1 MNAQIEKI
9 EEAIAPLR
17 KQLTDHHLYQKLS
30 SLEDIKIFMEQH
42 VYAVWDFMS
51 LLKALQQKL
60 TCTNVPWVPASDPNV
75 ARFINEIVLGEES
88 DVNEV
93 GEVMSHYE
101 MYLAAMEQVG
111 ADTAEINRFLESI
124 ANNGLDQSVEAIEIP
139 AVKKFVQFTFDTIK
153 TGKPHLIAS
162 AFTFGREDLIPDM
175 FIEIIKRSEQ
185 EDNTSYNQLTYYLNR
200 HIELDGDEHG
210 PLSLKM
216 IEGLCG
222 DDENKWEESLKVA
235 KEALEVRINLWDSVA
250 KHIGQKVIH

>member
-1 MNAQIEKI
+1 MKI
-9 EEAIAPLR
+9 EDVQDRIHSAINKLNSH
-17 KQLTDHHLYQKLS
+17 DLYKDLNSIQ
-30 SLEDIKIFMEQH
+30 DIKQFMESH
-42 VYAVWDFMS
+42 VFAVWDFMS

-88 DVNEV
+88 DVNEA